1 MLCEDDKNKK
11 PKKKRTTQTKH
22 KNNKSKLQQRTNGQQ
37 QILRIRAFNVLMGLE
52 SKANNAKGI
61 NRPGHWFSIAVI
73 AINMA

>member
-1 MLCEDDKNKK
+1 
-11 PKKKRTTQTKH
+11 
-22 KNNKSKLQQRTNGQQ
+22 
-37 QILRIRAFNVLMGLE
+37 MGLE